1 MNSYI
6 EKERDWGNIEYK
18 IAFID
23 MTLQKKKKYATQ
35 LKFRVIEGS
44 GSAIYMLGVMDNGK
58 IVGIHKTNI
67 DYTKNTMREICN
79 EVECK
84 LDETIDCFEKKK
96 NLENSIRSLCKDA
109 LKLSKKNILLWVE

>member
-23 MTLQKKKKYATQ
+23 MTLQKIKKYATQ
-35 LKFRVIEGS
+35 LKYRVIEGS
-44 GSAIYMLGVMDNGK
+44 GTAIYMLGVKDNGQ
-58 IVGIHKTNI
+58 IAGIAKNRVE
-67 DYTKNTMREICN
+67 YTKNTMTKICN

-84 LDETIDCFEKKK
+84 LDEIVEISL
-96 NLENSIRSLCKDA
+96 NQNRSLVIFKVIA
-109 LKLSKKNILLWVE
+109 LFSLDNIMFIDT

>member
-6 EKERDWGNIEYK
+6 EKENDWGNIEYK

-23 MTLQKKKKYATQ
+23 MCLKKQKKYATQ

-44 GSAIYMLGVMDNGK
+44 GTAIYMLGVKDNGQ
-58 IVGIHKTNI
+58 IVGIHNNKI
-67 DYTKNTMREICN
+67 EYTINTMEKICD

-84 LDETIDCFEKKK
+84 LDETVKISLNRE
-96 NLENSIRSLCKDA
+96 RSLIVFKIKA
-109 LKLSKKNILLWVE
+109 LFSLDNIMFIDT